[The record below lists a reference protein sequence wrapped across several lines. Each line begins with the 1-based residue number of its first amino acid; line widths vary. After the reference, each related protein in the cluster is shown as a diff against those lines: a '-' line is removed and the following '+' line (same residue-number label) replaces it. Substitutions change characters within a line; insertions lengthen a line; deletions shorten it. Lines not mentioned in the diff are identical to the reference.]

1 MTSTTS
7 PSNKLITS
15 SSNEQTSIVEN
26 DLVEDNSQKKK
37 STNTAASA
45 QMQLL
50 GLAKQFIVDGAFI
63 SAEKQM
69 PLEDRSKKRE
79 RINELRKQQNLEVI
93 MQKTMQY
100 CSNSQISDRADQDW
114 FNCFIDLAEGISNK
128 TMQELWAKIL
138 AGEISSPGSFS
149 LKSLQAFRTMS
160 ITEAKLLA
168 KACSL
173 AVRDNTKNVRII
185 SGAYQIPSLF
195 NFFSKHR
202 EHKINLN
209 QFGLSY
215 AELLTLAD
223 NHLLF
228 IQETESTPYNKG
240 EKLHFSA
247 NGQSLNFIAQKK
259 DTVLNFYKFTPIGT
273 ELAQLISDNSAPQ
286 YLQAMKTQL
295 KAFFSITE
303 KN

>member
-1 MTSTTS
+1 MTSS
-7 PSNKLITS
+7 KDG
-15 SSNEQTSIVEN
+15 QTSLIEN
-26 DLVEDNSQKKK
+26 DLSQESQHKKT
-37 STNTAASA
+37 STSSTASA

-50 GLAKQFIVDGAFI
+50 GLAKKFVVDGAFVA
-63 SAEKQM
+63 SEKQM
-69 PLEDRSKKRE
+69 PLEDRSNKRE
-79 RINELRKQQNLEVI
+79 RISHLRKQQNLEAI

-100 CSNSQISDRADQDW
+100 CSNNQMSDRADQDW

-173 AVRDNTKNVRII
+173 AVRDSTKVNVRVI
-185 SGAYQIPSLF
+185 SGAYQIPGIL
-195 NFFSKHR
+195 NFFSKQR

-228 IQETESTPYNKG
+228 IQETETTPYNKG
-240 EKLHFSA
+240 EKLHFST
-247 NGQSLNFIAQKK
+247 NGHNLTFTVQKK
-259 DTVLNFYKFTPIGT
+259 NTVLSFYKFTPIGM
-273 ELAQLISDNSAPQ
+273 ELAQLISDKPEPK
-286 YLQAMKTQL
+286 YLQAIKIQL
-295 KAFFSITE
+295 KAFFSISE
-303 KN
+303 QN